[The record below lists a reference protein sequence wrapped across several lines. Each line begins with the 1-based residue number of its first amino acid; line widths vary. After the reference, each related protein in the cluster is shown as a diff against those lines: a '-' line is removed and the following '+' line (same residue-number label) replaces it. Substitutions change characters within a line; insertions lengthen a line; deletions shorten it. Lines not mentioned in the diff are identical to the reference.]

1 MQKQCQQG
9 MKKGTSTFHVTKC
22 ADPGRSNS
30 GCVCIWMRCPGPFQ
44 TTCNPVG
51 SRPPDT
57 HVEYTYTHKEKE
69 REGEERDRQRAR
81 ERERETERERPSV
94 RFRSATGLATCQS
107 KWSVEVRFPSSG
119 TPAVPICAEPIRHH
133 CPSPHASLSGPWM
146 EEPILGY
153 LSRYPF
159 VRCQSAI
166 ATSLSGRRPVWGANP
181 RVPQRYPFVRC
192 QSAITAL
199 RPRGGK

>member
-1 MQKQCQQG
+1 MQKQCQQE

-51 SRPPDT
+51 SKPPDT
-57 HVEYTYTHKEKE
+57 HVEYTYTHKEKREREKRETDREREKE
-69 REGEERDRQRAR
+69 REG
-81 ERERETERERPSV
+81 ETERERPSV
-94 RFRSATGLATCQS
+94 RPDPQL
-107 KWSVEVRFPSSG
+107 V
-119 TPAVPICAEPIRHH
+119 
-133 CPSPHASLSGPWM
+133 SPHASLSGPWL

>member
-1 MQKQCQQG
+1 MQKQCQQE

-51 SRPPDT
+51 SKPPDT
-57 HVEYTYTHKEKE
+57 HVEYTYTHKEEE

-81 ERERETERERPSV
+81 EREIERETEGPSV

-107 KWSVEVRFPSSG
+107 KWSVEVRFPSSD

-133 CPSPHASLSGPWM
+133 CPSRTASLSGPWRLVTCVSCRSTGTPAVPLCVV
-146 EEPILGY
+146 PIHSDLQE
-153 LSRYPF
+153 LALVPE
-159 VRCQSAI
+159 
-166 ATSLSGRRPVWGANP
+166 TSSHSLIWGKHLQNLRRSYN
-181 RVPQRYPFVRC
+181 
-192 QSAITAL
+192 
-199 RPRGGK
+199 